1 MELAELNQ
9 ELYDKLFGE
18 GVVTSEKE
26 LKARISDDLGN
37 MFNNDSDRLLTRSI
51 YEDLIENTK
60 VELPDAF
67 LKRWIKLSNEKPI
80 TDEQIEADYNAY
92 SKSLKWQLIQG
103 NIFQSNDI
111 KLDQQE
117 AIEYTKGL
125 LVSNYAQYGIPAP
138 ADAELTKSAMEV
150 LQNKD
155 EANRIYDML
164 AEAKLI
170 QYFKSTVKLKE
181 KEVSYDDFVALASK

>member
-1 MELAELNQ
+1 M
-9 ELYDKLFGE
+9 
-18 GVVTSEKE
+18 
-26 LKARISDDLGN
+26 
-37 MFNNDSDRLLTRSI
+37 
-51 YEDLIENTK
+51 
-60 VELPDAF
+60 
-67 LKRWIKLSNEKPI
+67 
-80 TDEQIEADYNAY
+80 
-92 SKSLKWQLIQG
+92 IQG
-103 NIFQSNDI
+103 NIFKTNNI
-111 KLDQQE
+111 KLDNQE
-117 AIEYTKGL
+117 AIDYTKGL

-138 ADAELTKSAMEV
+138 EDAELTKSALEV